1 MDIREFK
8 KWIIENHF
16 EENDLFQE
24 ALICYN
30 NRAYK
35 AAYMFSYLA
44 FTNYMRYLIIDY
56 EGIPLQF
63 EKQWNEKLSKDN
75 KTDCEKN
82 QLITKK
88 WHGIISELQD
98 EDSWDG
104 SLKNII
110 NQEAYNIF
118 CFDTKIRNEFTVK
131 KDLRNVC
138 AHNKDRNITNAT
150 VEDLWD
156 FIVYIKPLSVI
167 NGTSEYIISKMK
179 DILNLCNKSEYKEKA
194 KEIYSFYESCYG
206 NEKKQLFDKLHEQG
220 IDEVAATA
228 EADNERSNKAQN
240 KLVENY
246 GGYSYSFSGLN
257 PETGRVI
264 NYNRYVVNTDTSG
277 RSKDLYKNNY
287 HNRITPGQQ
296 NKDNNLADRIK
307 RLRELSASTQVPY
320 KPQPISK
327 ENLHGLRYVPN
338 FDKGSR

>member
-1 MDIREFK
+1 MAEIADGIRIVEPAQ
-8 KWIIENHF
+8 EPF
-16 EENDLFQE
+16 ESYQKACEKM
-24 ALICYN
+24 
-30 NRAYK
+30 RAYLSDETINDPVGK
-35 AAYMFSYLA
+35 RESKGFIFAMDSFRVGSQEE
-44 FTNYMRYLIIDY
+44 FTAKIVDFYKNKRECEATGQPLNRRNGPELFYFVVKGDEIIGSVNARPQPMDVFDV
-56 EGIPLQF
+56 ENGL
-63 EKQWNEKLSKDN
+63 
-75 KTDCEKN
+75 KTCEK
-82 QLITKK
+82 
-88 WHGIISELQD
+88 WHKFSAGTGVRVTTS
-98 EDSWDG
+98 
-104 SLKNII
+104 
-110 NQEAYNIF
+110 
-118 CFDTKIRNEFTVK
+118 TVLLHEHK
-131 KDLRNVC
+131 GKGY
-138 AHNKDRNITNAT
+138 A
-150 VEDLWD
+150 
-156 FIVYIKPLSVI
+156 
-167 NGTSEYIISKMK
+167 G
-179 DILNLCNKSEYKEKA
+179 
-194 KEIYSFYESCYG
+194 EI
-206 NEKKQLFDKLHEQG
+206 KKQLFDKLHEQG

-277 RSKDLYKNNY
+277 RSKDLYKNNH

>member
-1 MDIREFK
+1 MDVFDV
-8 KWIIENHF
+8 ENG
-16 EENDLFQE
+16 L
-24 ALICYN
+24 
-30 NRAYK
+30 
-35 AAYMFSYLA
+35 
-44 FTNYMRYLIIDY
+44 
-56 EGIPLQF
+56 
-63 EKQWNEKLSKDN
+63 
-75 KTDCEKN
+75 KTCEK
-82 QLITKK
+82 
-88 WHGIISELQD
+88 WHKFSAETGVRVTTS
-98 EDSWDG
+98 
-104 SLKNII
+104 
-110 NQEAYNIF
+110 
-118 CFDTKIRNEFTVK
+118 TVLLHK
-131 KDLRNVC
+131 HKGKGY
-138 AHNKDRNITNAT
+138 A
-150 VEDLWD
+150 
-156 FIVYIKPLSVI
+156 
-167 NGTSEYIISKMK
+167 G
-179 DILNLCNKSEYKEKA
+179 
-194 KEIYSFYESCYG
+194 EI
-206 NEKKQLFDKLHEQG
+206 KKQLFDKLHEQG

>member
-1 MDIREFK
+1 MAEIADGIRIVEPAQ
-8 KWIIENHF
+8 EHF
-16 EENDLFQE
+16 ESYQKACEKM
-24 ALICYN
+24 
-30 NRAYK
+30 RAYLSDETINDPVGK
-35 AAYMFSYLA
+35 RESKGFIFAMDSFRVGSQEE
-44 FTNYMRYLIIDY
+44 FTAKIVDFYKNKRECEATGQPLNRRNGPELFYFVVKGDEIIGSVNARPQPMDVFDV
-56 EGIPLQF
+56 ENGL
-63 EKQWNEKLSKDN
+63 
-75 KTDCEKN
+75 KTCEK
-82 QLITKK
+82 
-88 WHGIISELQD
+88 WHKFS
-98 EDSWDG
+98 
-104 SLKNII
+104 
-110 NQEAYNIF
+110 A
-118 CFDTKIRNEFTVK
+118 
-131 KDLRNVC
+131 
-138 AHNKDRNITNAT
+138 
-150 VEDLWD
+150 
-156 FIVYIKPLSVI
+156 
-167 NGTSEYIISKMK
+167 GTGVR
-179 DILNLCNKSEYKEKA
+179 
-194 KEIYSFYESCYG
+194 EI
-206 NEKKQLFDKLHEQG
+206 KKQLFDKLHEQG

-277 RSKDLYKNNY
+277 RSKDLYKNNH